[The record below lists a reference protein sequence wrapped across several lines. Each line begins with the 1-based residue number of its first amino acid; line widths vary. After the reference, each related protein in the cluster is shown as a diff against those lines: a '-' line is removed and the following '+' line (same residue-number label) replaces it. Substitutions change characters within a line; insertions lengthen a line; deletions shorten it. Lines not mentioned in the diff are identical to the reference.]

1 MALCNNCG
9 HDNKKNV
16 KFCSKCGTKIED
28 IEIEPKSKYDI
39 DLGKI
44 SLRNIFSFAKK
55 QPEPEFPTSFSY
67 RGMNRYK
74 SEGTT
79 LVLSLF
85 IALLG
90 FMGVG
95 HRYVGN
101 VTRSLIIFGIGLS
114 VAVLWFIEICP
125 FVAPGIGIPC
135 GSPYNI
141 YFVVNSFFFQ
151 FAVDNLLPN
160 LNPSDPYFFEVQA
173 HLQTSII
180 ILTIIVMA
188 TVPVGYYTFLIWQI
202 FDAREQCR
210 KFNLHMDESGEQLWK
225 VPIIW
230 KIIYGLGLASPAIA
244 VLLIMMWNI
253 LEVYFRQLLA

>member
-1 MALCNNCG
+1 MTLCNSCG
-9 HDNKKNV
+9 QDNKKNV
-16 KFCSKCGTKIED
+16 QFCSKCGTKIED

-44 SLRNIFSFAKK
+44 SLRNIFRFAKK
-55 QPEPEFPTSFSY
+55 QQELEFPTSFSY

-79 LVLSLF
+79 LALSLF
-85 IALLG
+85 IGLLG

-101 VTRSLIIFGIGLS
+101 VTRSLIIFGIGL
-114 VAVLWFIEICP
+114 VIGFLWLSIWLPLVGMSLGQFLGQSLFPP
-125 FVAPGIGIPC
+125 FSLVMIVMQQVGLFMAALFP
-135 GSPYNI
+135 
-141 YFVVNSFFFQ
+141 
-151 FAVDNLLPN
+151 D
-160 LNPSDPYFFEVQA
+160 PSDPVFVS
-173 HLQTSII
+173 SITLGI
-180 ILTIIVMA
+180 SIGIIVA
-188 TVPVGYYTFLIWQI
+188 IPVGYYTFLIWQI

-230 KIIYGLGLASPAIA
+230 KIIYGLGIASPAIA

>member
-1 MALCNNCG
+1 
-9 HDNKKNV
+9 
-16 KFCSKCGTKIED
+16 GTKIED
-28 IEIEPKSKYDI
+28 NEIEPKSKHDI

-44 SLRNIFSFAKK
+44 SLRNIFSFPKK

-79 LVLSLF
+79 LTLSLF

-101 VTRSLIIFGIGLS
+101 VTKSLIIFGIGFVVGFLWLS
-114 VAVLWFIEICP
+114 IWLP
-125 FVAPGIGIPC
+125 LIGITF
-135 GSPYNI
+135 G
-141 YFVVNSFFFQ
+141 Q
-151 FAVDNLLPN
+151 LLGQSIFPPFS
-160 LNPSDPYFFEVQA
+160 LV
-173 HLQTSII
+173 II
-180 ILTIIVMA
+180 ILQQVGGFFTWLFPHSDSFFVSAVSWGISIGIIVA
-188 TVPVGYYTFLIWQI
+188 IPVGYYTFLIWQI

-210 KFNLHMDESGEQLWK
+210 KFNLHMDESAEQLWK

-230 KIIYGLGLASPAIA
+230 KIIYGLGLASPAIS

-253 LEVYFRQLLA
+253 L

>member
-1 MALCNNCG
+1 MALCNSCG
-9 HDNKKNV
+9 QDNKKNV

-44 SLRNIFSFAKK
+44 NLRNIFSFAKK

-79 LVLSLF
+79 LALSLF
-85 IALLG
+85 ISLLG

-101 VTRSLIIFGIGLS
+101 VTRSLIIFGIGL
-114 VAVLWFIEICP
+114 VIGFLWLSIWLPLVGMSLGQFLGQSLFPP
-125 FVAPGIGIPC
+125 FSLVMIVMQQVGLFMAALFP
-135 GSPYNI
+135 
-141 YFVVNSFFFQ
+141 
-151 FAVDNLLPN
+151 D
-160 LNPSDPYFFEVQA
+160 PSDPLFVSAVSY
-173 HLQTSII
+173 SISI
-180 ILTIIVMA
+180 GIIVA
-188 TVPVGYYTFLIWQI
+188 IPVGYYTFLIWQI

-210 KFNLHMDESGEQLWK
+210 KFNLYMDESGEQLWK

-244 VLLIMMWNI
+244 VLLILTWNI

>member
-1 MALCNNCG
+1 MTLCNSCG
-9 HDNKKNV
+9 QDNKKNV

-79 LVLSLF
+79 LALSLF
-85 IALLG
+85 IGLLG

-101 VTRSLIIFGIGLS
+101 VTRSLIIFGIGL
-114 VAVLWFIEICP
+114 VIGFLWLSIWLPLVGMSLGQFLGQSLFPP
-125 FVAPGIGIPC
+125 FSLVMIVMQQVGLFMAALFP
-135 GSPYNI
+135 
-141 YFVVNSFFFQ
+141 
-151 FAVDNLLPN
+151 D
-160 LNPSDPYFFEVQA
+160 PSDPVFVS
-173 HLQTSII
+173 SITLGI
-180 ILTIIVMA
+180 SIGIIVA
-188 TVPVGYYTFLIWQI
+188 IPVGYYTFLIWQI

-230 KIIYGLGLASPAIA
+230 KIIYGLGLASPAIT